1 MNTHKRYDWVEIQK
15 LYDTGLSYREMYNVI
30 GITGKSIQK
39 AITRGVFRPRTLNEA
54 SKIGATKIDQSLI
67 WTPERRKRQSEA
79 KKKLYKEHPE
89 KHPNRKLANNRQQM
103 SYPEKLVYD
112 WLTTQNI
119 EFIHQRKIDKYYVDF
134 NIGSLCIEVDGKYF
148 HNKESDIKRD
158 KIITDLGF
166 TIRRV
171 SASNIIKH
179 GASIVLDESI
189 PDDILAKHI
198 DLRKP
203 RICPICKSTYYGKR
217 KTCSDDCK
225 NKSRRIKLNYIKR
238 DKIYTPRKP
247 RTNTYIQIKCS
258 IPPISKVDLQQLID
272 INTPFTTIGKQYG
285 VSDNAVRKWCK
296 KYSIDSTKQSVIDE
310 NKLTELVTTGRGIKY
325 ISREL
330 KATPERLYKIIDKLG
345 LTVVDNRPK
354 QISIE
359 LVNRVKELI
368 DEGKRNTDIIP
379 LVGLDQQQVS
389 AIRCKYK
396 KTLTTISENTI
407 LDT

>member
-1 MNTHKRYDWVEIQK
+1 MNTHKRYDWNEVQK
-15 LYDTGLSYREMYNVI
+15 LYDTGLTYKE
-30 GITGKSIQK
+30 
-39 AITRGVFRPRTLNEA
+39 LH
-54 SKIGATKIDQSLI
+54 SKIGISNATIHNAVKKGLFKSRTTSESLIYTKYDRTSI
-67 WTPERRKRQSEA
+67 WTPERRKLQSEA

-112 WLTTQNI
+112 WLTTQSI

-179 GASIVLDESI
+179 GASIVLDQSI

-198 DLRKP
+198 DLRKT

-217 KTCSDDCK
+217 TICSDECK
-225 NKSRRIKLNYIKR
+225 KKSMVL
-238 DKIYTPRKP
+238 
-247 RTNTYIQIKCS
+247 KCT
-258 IPPISKVDLQQLID
+258 IPPVSQSDLQQLID
-272 INTPFTTIGKQYG
+272 SNTPFTTIGKQYG

-296 KYSIDSTKQSVIDE
+296 KYNINTSKQSVIDE
-310 NKLTELVTTGRGIKY
+310 IKLTELVTNGHGISY

-330 KATPERLYKIIDKLG
+330 NATPERLHKIINKLG
-345 LTVVDNRPK
+345 LNVVDNTPK
-354 QISIE
+354 QIPPE
-359 LVNRVKELI
+359 LVNKVKQLI
-368 DEGKRNTDIIP
+368 DEGKRNVDIIP
-379 LVGLDQQQVS
+379 LVGLDQRQVS
-389 AIRCKYK
+389 AIRSKYK
-396 KTLTTISENTI
+396 KSLTTNGENTI

>member
-1 MNTHKRYDWVEIQK
+1 MNTHKRYDWDEVQR
-15 LYDTGLSYREMYNVI
+15 LYDTGLSYKALRNAI
-30 GITGKSIQK
+30 GINNQTLVK
-39 AITRGVFRPRTLNEA
+39 ASKRGVFKPRSLSDA
-54 SKIGATKIDQSLI
+54 SKIGATKIDQSTL
-67 WTPERRKRQSEA
+67 WTPERRNRQSEA

-112 WLTTQNI
+112 WLTTQSI

-179 GASIVLDESI
+179 GASIVLDQSI

-217 KTCSDDCK
+217 KTCSDECT
-225 NKSRRIKLNYIKR
+225 
-238 DKIYTPRKP
+238 KIYIT
-247 RTNTYIQIKCS
+247 TL
-258 IPPISKVDLQQLID
+258 PPVSKADLQKLID
-272 INTPFTTIGKQYG
+272 SNTPFTTIGKQYG

-296 KYSIDSTKQSVIDE
+296 KYNIDSTKQSVIDE
-310 NKLTELVTTGRGIKY
+310 NKLTELVTTGHGISY

-379 LVGLDQQQVS
+379 LVGLDHQQVS

-396 KTLTTISENTI
+396 NSLTLTNENTI

>member
-1 MNTHKRYDWVEIQK
+1 MNTHKRYDWGEVQE
-15 LYDTGLSYREMYNVI
+15 LYDTGLSYKELR
-30 GITGKSIQK
+30 K
-39 AITRGVFRPRTLNEA
+39 AIGVTNQTLVKASKRGVFNPRSLSDA
-54 SKIGATKIDQSLI
+54 SKIGASKIDQSTL
-67 WTPERRKRQSEA
+67 WTPERRKLQSEA

-112 WLTTQNI
+112 WLTNQSI

-148 HNKESDIKRD
+148 HHKEYDIKRD

-179 GASIVLDESI
+179 GASIVLDKSI

-217 KTCSDDCK
+217 TICSDECK
-225 NKSRRIKLNYIKR
+225 KKSMIL
-238 DKIYTPRKP
+238 
-247 RTNTYIQIKCS
+247 KCS
-258 IPPISKVDLQQLID
+258 IPPISKADLQQLID
-272 INTPFTTIGKQYG
+272 TNTPFTTIGKQYG

-296 KYSIDSTKQSVIDE
+296 KYNIDSTKQSVIDE

-396 KTLTTISENTI
+396 NSLTTTTENTI

>member
-1 MNTHKRYDWVEIQK
+1 MNTHKRYDWNEVQT
-15 LYDTGLSYREMYNVI
+15 LYDSGLSYREMHNVI
-30 GITGKSIQK
+30 GITGSTLQK

-67 WTPERRKRQSEA
+67 WTPERRKTQSEA

-112 WLTTQNI
+112 WLTTQSI

-158 KIITDLGF
+158 KIITELGF

-179 GASIVLDESI
+179 GASIVLDQSI
-189 PDDILAKHI
+189 PDYILSKHI

-217 KTCSDDCK
+217 TICSDECK
-225 NKSRRIKLNYIKR
+225 KVSREKRIQQI
-238 DKIYTPRKP
+238 TKP
-247 RTNTYIQIKCS
+247 NGTIQIKCS
-258 IPPISKVDLQQLID
+258 IPPVSKSDLQQLID
-272 INTPFTTIGKQYG
+272 SNIPFTTIGKQYG

-296 KYSIDSTKQSVIDE
+296 KYNIDSTKQSIIDE
-310 NKLTELVTTGRGIKY
+310 HKLTKLVTTGHGIKY

-396 KTLTTISENTI
+396 KALTTISENTI
-407 LDT
+407 LD

>member
-1 MNTHKRYDWVEIQK
+1 MNTHKRYDWDEVQK
-15 LYDTGLSYREMYNVI
+15 LYDTGLSYKELYNVI
-30 GITGKSIQK
+30 GITGSTIQK
-39 AITRGVFRPRTLNEA
+39 AIRRGVFNQRSLSDA

-67 WTPERRKRQSEA
+67 WTPERRKLQSEA

-148 HNKESDIKRD
+148 HHKEYDIKRD

-179 GASIVLDESI
+179 GASIVLDQSI
-189 PDDILAKHI
+189 PDDILSKHI

-217 KTCSDDCK
+217 TICSDECK
-225 NKSRRIKLNYIKR
+225 KKSMVL
-238 DKIYTPRKP
+238 
-247 RTNTYIQIKCS
+247 KCT
-258 IPPISKVDLQQLID
+258 IPPISKLDLQKLID
-272 INTPFTTIGKQYG
+272 SNVPFTTIGKQYG

-296 KYSIDSTKQSVIDE
+296 KYNIDSTKQSVIDE

-379 LVGLDQQQVS
+379 LVGLDHQQVS

-396 KTLTTISENTI
+396 NSLTTTIENTI

>member
-1 MNTHKRYDWVEIQK
+1 MNTHKRYDWDEVQK
-15 LYDTGLSYREMYNVI
+15 LYDTGLSYKELHKVI
-30 GITGKSIQK
+30 GI
-39 AITRGVFRPRTLNEA
+39 AEATLNNAIKKGLFKSRTTSESSVYA
-54 SKIGATKIDQSLI
+54 NKKYDRKIL
-67 WTPERRKRQSEA
+67 WTPELRKRQSEA

-112 WLTTQNI
+112 WLTTQSI

-179 GASIVLDESI
+179 GASIVLDQSI

-217 KTCSDDCK
+217 TICSDECK
-225 NKSRRIKLNYIKR
+225 KKSMIL
-238 DKIYTPRKP
+238 
-247 RTNTYIQIKCS
+247 KCS
-258 IPPISKVDLQQLID
+258 IPPVSKSDLQQLID
-272 INTPFTTIGKQYG
+272 SNIPFTTIGKQYG

-296 KYSIDSTKQSVIDE
+296 KYNIDSTKQSIIDE
-310 NKLTELVTTGRGIKY
+310 HKLTELVTTGHGIKY

-396 KTLTTISENTI
+396 KILTTIKENTI

>member
-1 MNTHKRYDWVEIQK
+1 MNTHKRYDWNEVQK
-15 LYDTGLSYREMYNVI
+15 LYDTGLSYREMYNAI
-30 GITGKSIQK
+30 GITGSTLQK
-39 AITRGVFRPRTLNEA
+39 ASARGVFRPRTLNEA

-67 WTPERRKRQSEA
+67 WTPERRKTQSEA

-112 WLTTQNI
+112 WLTTQSI

-158 KIITDLGF
+158 KIITNLGF

-179 GASIVLDESI
+179 GASIVLDQSI

-217 KTCSDDCK
+217 TICSDECK
-225 NKSRRIKLNYIKR
+225 KKSMIL
-238 DKIYTPRKP
+238 
-247 RTNTYIQIKCS
+247 KCT
-258 IPPISKVDLQQLID
+258 IPPISKADLQKLID

-285 VSDNAVRKWCK
+285 VSDNAVRKWCV
-296 KYSIDSTKQSVIDE
+296 KYNINTSKQSVIDE
-310 NKLTELVTTGRGIKY
+310 IKLTELVTNGHGISY

-330 KATPERLYKIIDKLG
+330 NATRERLHKTITKLG

-379 LVGLDQQQVS
+379 LVGLDHQQVS

-396 KTLTTISENTI
+396 NSLTLTNENTI

>member
-1 MNTHKRYDWVEIQK
+1 MEAPCFIIFEA
-15 LYDTGLSYREMYNVI
+15 DTL
-30 GITGKSIQK
+30 
-39 AITRGVFRPRTLNEA
+39 L
-54 SKIGATKIDQSLI
+54 
-67 WTPERRKRQSEA
+67 
-79 KKKLYKEHPE
+79 
-89 KHPNRKLANNRQQM
+89 
-103 SYPEKLVYD
+103 
-112 WLTTQNI
+112 
-119 EFIHQRKIDKYYVDF
+119 
-134 NIGSLCIEVDGKYF
+134 
-148 HNKESDIKRD
+148 
-158 KIITDLGF
+158 
-166 TIRRV
+166 
-171 SASNIIKH
+171 
-179 GASIVLDESI
+179 IVLDQSI
-189 PDDILAKHI
+189 PDDILSKHI

-217 KTCSDDCK
+217 TICSDECK
-225 NKSRRIKLNYIKR
+225 KKSMVL
-238 DKIYTPRKP
+238 
-247 RTNTYIQIKCS
+247 KCT
-258 IPPISKVDLQQLID
+258 IPPVSKSDLQRLID
-272 INTPFTTIGKQYG
+272 SNTPFTTIGKQYG

-296 KYSIDSTKQSVIDE
+296 KYNIDSTKQSVIDE

-396 KTLTTISENTI
+396 KKGYNMHNLKVGDWVRIKDESI
-407 LDT
+407 LVKNQKLIFKINFIDKYSNCQGIDGDNEYANIKYLEIYIGLIHILAFL

>member
-1 MNTHKRYDWVEIQK
+1 MNTHKRYDWDEVQK
-15 LYDTGLSYREMYNVI
+15 LYDTGLSYREMYNTI
-30 GITGKSIQK
+30 GITGSTLQK
-39 AITRGVFRPRTLNEA
+39 ANTRGVFRPRTLNEA

-67 WTPERRKRQSEA
+67 WTPERRKTQSEA

-112 WLTTQNI
+112 WLTTQSI

-158 KIITDLGF
+158 KIISDLGF

-217 KTCSDDCK
+217 TICSDECK
-225 NKSRRIKLNYIKR
+225 KASREKRIQQI
-238 DKIYTPRKP
+238 TKP
-247 RTNTYIQIKCS
+247 NGTIQIKCT
-258 IPPISKVDLQQLID
+258 IPPVSKADLQKLID
-272 INTPFTTIGKQYG
+272 SNTPFTTIGKQYG

-296 KYSIDSTKQSVIDE
+296 KYNIDPTKQSVIDE

-379 LVGLDQQQVS
+379 LVGLDHQQVS

-396 KTLTTISENTI
+396 NSLTLTIENTI

>member
-1 MNTHKRYDWVEIQK
+1 MNTHKRYDWDEVQR
-15 LYDTGLSYREMYNVI
+15 LYDTGLSYKALRNAI
-30 GITGKSIQK
+30 GINNQTLVK
-39 AITRGVFRPRTLNEA
+39 ASKRGVFKPRSLSDA
-54 SKIGATKIDQSLI
+54 SKIGATKIDQSTL
-67 WTPERRKRQSEA
+67 WTPERRNRQSEA

-112 WLTTQNI
+112 WLTTQSI

-179 GASIVLDESI
+179 GASIVLDQSI

-203 RICPICKSTYYGKR
+203 RICPICKSTHYGKR
-217 KTCSDDCK
+217 KTCSDECT
-225 NKSRRIKLNYIKR
+225 
-238 DKIYTPRKP
+238 KIYIT
-247 RTNTYIQIKCS
+247 TL
-258 IPPISKVDLQQLID
+258 PPVSKADLQRLID
-272 INTPFTTIGKQYG
+272 TNTPFTTIGKQYG

-296 KYSIDSTKQSVIDE
+296 KYNIDPTKQSVIDE
-310 NKLTELVTTGRGIKY
+310 NKLTELVTNGRGIKY

-368 DEGKRNTDIIP
+368 DEGKRNTDIIT
-379 LVGLDQQQVS
+379 LVGLDHQQVS

-396 KTLTTISENTI
+396 NSLTTTKENTI